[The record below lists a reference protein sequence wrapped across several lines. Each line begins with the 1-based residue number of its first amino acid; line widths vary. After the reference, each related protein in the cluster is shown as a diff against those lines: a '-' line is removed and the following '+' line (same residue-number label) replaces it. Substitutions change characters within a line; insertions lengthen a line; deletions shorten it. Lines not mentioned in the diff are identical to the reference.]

1 MTVNISR
8 SPNTSFDDGATDG
21 KYRKVRPNW
30 TVDDPTMG
38 ADLTKAERAALHPFY
53 NYGFI
58 ETETTNKVV
67 PNKTTGTASTPPSP
81 MPVFDLDSVMTPQ
94 EN

>member
-8 SPNTSFDDGATDG
+8 SPNTSFEDGATDG

-58 ETETTNKVV
+58 ESENPNKVV
-67 PNKTTGTASTPPSP
+67 PNKTSNATSTGYSP
-81 MPVFDLDSVMTPQ
+81 APVFDIDSVMTPQ